1 MTHED
6 ERPPRALDA
15 DTDTVAVFQ
24 RLGAMT
30 RHLHDALSEL
40 GVMPQLQQAAEGL
53 PDARSR
59 LHYVAEKT
67 AAAAGKVLD
76 AVDDAKALNAAMVE
90 QTRGLALRLE
100 GDAAGMPSP
109 QEIMQALRDIE
120 HRAAQADAR
129 LTDIMLAQDF
139 HDLTGQVVARVVAL
153 ASELEVSLVKLLVEV
168 APDSAAA
175 AAPRRLDGPVVDPQG
190 RSDVAVD
197 QTQVDDLLASL
208 GF

>member
-1 MTHED
+1 MEHED
-6 ERPPRALDA
+6 VRASQNPVTEADA
-15 DTDTVAVFQ
+15 AAVFQ

-30 RHLHDALSEL
+30 RQLHDALSEL

-59 LHYVAEKT
+59 LNYVAEKT

-76 AVDDAKALNAAMVE
+76 AVDEAKALNAAVSAQARE
-90 QTRGLALRLE
+90 LAQRLD
-100 GDAAGMPSP
+100 GATAAPPSP
-109 QEIMQALRDIE
+109 QELVRVLRDIE
-120 HRAAQADAR
+120 QRAEQADAR

-139 HDLTGQVVARVVAL
+139 HDLTGQVVARVVTL
-153 ASELEVSLVKLLVEV
+153 ANELEVSLVKLLVEV
-168 APDSAAA
+168 APEQAAA
-175 AAPRRLDGPVVDPQG
+175 AAPRRLDGPVVDPKG

-197 QTQVDDLLASL
+197 QAQVDDLLASL